1 MHIEKKYS
9 SNELTFLE
17 EGLEE
22 VIICRQVL
30 KFTYVNNYLTKT
42 SNTKKDLLEFQQKML
57 EEALDRLHEQVETP
71 LDVYL
76 DPETILKTKFF
87 LYKSNLVNLT

>member
-1 MHIEKKYS
+1 
-9 SNELTFLE
+9 
-17 EGLEE
+17 
-22 VIICRQVL
+22 
-30 KFTYVNNYLTKT
+30 
-42 SNTKKDLLEFQQKML
+42 ML

-87 LYKSNLVNLT
+87 LYKSNLVNLTQVAKKAHEAFLNA